1 MRAKNKERLATLRMI
16 QAAIKQKEIDERIEL
31 DDAQTLAIL
40 DKMAKQH
47 RDSIEQYQSAG
58 RDDLV
63 AKESSELEVV
73 QSFLPQQLS
82 EDEIKTLIEKAVAD
96 TGASGMADMG
106 KLMGAL
112 KPELQGRA
120 DMGKVSGLVKQ
131 ALNS

>member
-1 MRAKNKERLATLRMI
+1 MRAKNKERLATLRLI

-40 DKMAKQH
+40 DKMAKQL
-47 RDSIEQYQSAG
+47 RDSIDQFKSAG

-63 AKESSELEVV
+63 TKESAELEVV

-82 EDEIKTLIEKAVAD
+82 EDEIKTLVDKAISD

-106 KLMGAL
+106 KLMGVL
-112 KPELQGRA
+112 KPQLQGRA

>member
-1 MRAKNKERLATLRMI
+1 MRAKNKERLATLRMV

-47 RDSIEQYQSAG
+47 HDSIEQYQSAG
-58 RDDLV
+58 REDLV

-82 EDEIKTLIEKAVAD
+82 EDEISALIEKAVAD

-112 KPELQGRA
+112 KPQLQGRA

-131 ALNS
+131 ALSS

>member
-47 RDSIEQYQSAG
+47 RDSIEQFESAD
-58 RDDLV
+58 RKDL
-63 AKESSELEVV
+63 AEKEASELEVV

-82 EDEIKTLIEKAVAD
+82 EDEVKALIEKAVAD
-96 TGASGMADMG
+96 TGANGMADMG

-112 KPELQGRA
+112 KPQLQGRA